1 MPYRAKKNKITKF
14 LRNLRKMINDPNN
27 STFCRW
33 TKDVFFNIFY

>member
-33 TKDVFFNIFY
+33 TKDVFFYIFY